1 MTEQPAPSNESNQ
14 PFLSLKGQYIKD
26 LSFENPR
33 APQSLLTLTEPP
45 AIEVGVDLAAQRLQE
60 HTFELSMHISARATK
75 DKQTLFLTDLT
86 YGGIFEVNAMEESH
100 YEPLVLIDCA
110 YILFP
115 FARRVIADIT
125 RDGGFPPLQIEPINF
140 AALYEQN
147 KASIQRGES
156 SQAAQ
161 NS

>member
-1 MTEQPAPSNESNQ
+1 MADNAPQ
-14 PFLSLKGQYIKD
+14 TPFISLKGQYIKD

-33 APQSLLTLTEPP
+33 APESLLSLTEAPG
-45 AIEVGVDLAAQRLQE
+45 IEVNVDLAAQRLQE
-60 HTFELSMHISARATK
+60 NVFELSMRIQARANK
-75 DKQTLFLTDLT
+75 EKQTLFLADLT
-86 YGGIFEVNAMEESH
+86 YGGIFEVNAAEDEH

-125 RDGGFPPLQIEPINF
+125 RDGGFPPLHVEPINF

-147 KASIQRGES
+147 KNNIQRGEAP
-156 SQAAQ
+156 QEKE
-161 NS
+161 

>member
-1 MTEQPAPSNESNQ
+1 MTENTPQAP
-14 PFLSLKGQYIKD
+14 FISLKGQYIKD

-33 APQSLLTLTEPP
+33 APESLLSLTEAP
-45 AIEVGVDLAAQRLQE
+45 AIEVNVDLAAQRLQE
-60 HTFELSMHISARATK
+60 DVFELGMRIQARAHK
-75 DKQTLFLTDLT
+75 DKQTLFLADLT
-86 YGGIFEVNAMEESH
+86 YGGIFEITTKDEAH

-125 RDGGFPPLQIEPINF
+125 RDGGFPPLQVEPINF

-147 KASIQRGES
+147 KGSIQRGEEAP
-156 SQAAQ
+156 AA
-161 NS
+161 SE